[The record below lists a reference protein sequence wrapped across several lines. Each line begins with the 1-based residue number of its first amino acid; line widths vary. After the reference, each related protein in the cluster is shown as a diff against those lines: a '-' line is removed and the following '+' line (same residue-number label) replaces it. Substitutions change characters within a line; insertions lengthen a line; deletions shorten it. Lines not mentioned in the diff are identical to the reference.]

1 MLKNEKI
8 KEKTSYLKM
17 SIFILI
23 VTCSIILLVQGKS
36 LLFNE
41 PKLLKKFATLQQK
54 NYAAKISEKNQ
65 ELKKYQKQQRNDI
78 KTNKLYSSNAILLD
92 LSDKQVL
99 MERNSEDKIYPAS
112 LTKIMTA
119 VVVIDTVSD
128 LNKTIKLS
136 SDIFPELYNAQASMA
151 GFLPNENVKIID
163 LLYGVMLPSGA
174 ECCIGLANEIAG
186 SEKNFVKMMNE
197 KAVKLGMT
205 NTHFSNSTGL
215 QDSQHYTTVKDLAVL
230 LQYALQKDVF
240 REIYTSSRYSTKPTN
255 LHPNGITFS
264 NTMFKYMDHTDIV
277 GGKILGGKTGYTE
290 EAGLCL
296 ASLAVVNDKDYVLVT
311 TGASGNHQT
320 KQFHILD
327 AFNVYNQIGK

>member
-8 KEKTSYLKM
+8 KGKTSYLKI
-17 SIFILI
+17 SIFILM
-23 VTCSIILLVQGKS
+23 VTCSIILLIQGKS

-41 PKLLKKFATLQQK
+41 PKLLKKFDTLQQ

-78 KTNKLYSSNAILLD
+78 KTNRLYSSNAILLD

-128 LNKTIKLS
+128 LNETMNLS
-136 SDIFPELYNAQASMA
+136 SDIFPELYASKASMA
-151 GFLPNENVKIID
+151 GFLPNEKVKIID
-163 LLYGVMLPSGA
+163 LLYGVLLPSGA

-215 QDSQHYTTVKDLAVL
+215 QDSQHYTTVKDIAVL

-240 REIYTSSRYSTKPTN
+240 REIYTSTRYSTKPTN
-255 LHPNGITFS
+255 LHPDGITFS
-264 NTMFKYMDHTDIV
+264 STMFKYMDHTDIA

-296 ASLAVVNDKDYVLVT
+296 ASLAVVDGKEYALIT
-311 TGASGNHQT
+311 AGASGNHQT